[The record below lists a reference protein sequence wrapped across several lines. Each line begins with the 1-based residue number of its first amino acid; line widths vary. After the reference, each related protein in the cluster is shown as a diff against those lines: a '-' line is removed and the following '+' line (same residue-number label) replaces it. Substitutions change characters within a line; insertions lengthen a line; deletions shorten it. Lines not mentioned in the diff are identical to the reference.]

1 MNIKTVGVVGC
12 GLMGSG
18 IVQVSA
24 QSGYTTVVSEIN
36 KELLDRGLGMITT
49 NLAKA
54 VEKGKM
60 TDDARKTVLGRI
72 KGTLS
77 MEDFNSCD
85 IVIEVVLEDM
95 AEKRRVFSTLD
106 KICPPSTILAS
117 NTSCLSVM
125 EMAMSTKRP
134 AQVLGLHFFNPV
146 PVMKPV
152 EIVRTLV
159 TSDATV
165 ATVRAFSES
174 LGKKVII
181 AKDVPGFIVNRLLI
195 PYLLDAI
202 RLLESGT
209 ASKEDIDDGMV
220 LGCNHPMGPLAL
232 ADFIG
237 LDTVFFIANALYDE
251 FKDAKCAPPP
261 LLKKMVTAGYLGRKR
276 GKGFY
281 DYK

>member
-1 MNIKTVGVVGC
+1 MNIKTVGVVGA
-12 GLMGSG
+12 GQMGSG
-18 IVQVSA
+18 IAQVCA
-24 QSGYTTVVSEIN
+24 QSGYHVIISDIN
-36 KELLDRGLGMITT
+36 KELLDRGMGVI
-49 NLAKA
+49 NGALAKA

-60 TDDARKTVLGRI
+60 SEDAKKTVQQRL

-77 MEDFNSCD
+77 FDDYKPCD
-85 IVIEVVLEDM
+85 IVIEAAIEDM
-95 AEKRRVFSTLD
+95 AEKRRIFSSLD
-106 KICPPSTILAS
+106 RICPPETILAS

-159 TSDATV
+159 TSDATIG
-165 ATVRAFSES
+165 TVRAFSES

-195 PYLLDAI
+195 PYLLDAV

-251 FKDAKCAPPP
+251 FKDPKCAPPP
-261 LLKKMVTAGYLGRKR
+261 LLRKMVTAGYLGRKR
-276 GKGFY
+276 GKGFF